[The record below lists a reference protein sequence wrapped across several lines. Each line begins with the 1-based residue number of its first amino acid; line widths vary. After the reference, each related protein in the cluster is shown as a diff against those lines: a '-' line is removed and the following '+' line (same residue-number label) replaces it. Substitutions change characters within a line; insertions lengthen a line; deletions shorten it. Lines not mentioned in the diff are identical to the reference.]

1 MPQEIHFD
9 IPIDQP
15 ERAEQFYSKL
25 FGWTMQ
31 KVPVPNMEY
40 WVIRASEG
48 DALGGLIK
56 RTASDQSTVNYYTVP
71 SIDEALRSV
80 SELGGNVSVPKT
92 AIPHVGYNAQ
102 CTDTE
107 GNTFGLWENDRNAR

>member
-1 MPQEIHFD
+1 MPQEVHFD

-15 ERAEQFYSKL
+15 DRAERFYSGL
-25 FGWTMQ
+25 FGWSAQ

-40 WVIRASEG
+40 WVLRAAEG

-56 RTASDQSTVNYYTVP
+56 RAALGQGTVNYYTVP
-71 SIDEALRSV
+71 SIDQALGKV
-80 SELGGNVSVPKT
+80 KELGGSIAVPKA

-107 GNTFGLWENDRNAR
+107 GNTFGLWENDRDAR